1 MDSSTIDLLLKQI
14 QYKGMPKPESDI
26 TRAWL
31 RLHAHAYDAID
42 FNVRLGAGQDIQPG
56 IDAATAAQY
65 SKISRKRADIVATAG
80 KVVDIIEV
88 KPAMSFAGVGQL
100 VGYKHLWE
108 ENHPSIAVRRLIAVA
123 QIIDPEVKRVL
134 QAQHCA
140 FEVVQPEPL
149 GFGG

>member
-14 QYKGMPKPESDI
+14 AYKGMPKPESDI

-31 RLHAHAYDAID
+31 RRHAHEYDSVD

-65 SKISRKRADIVATAG
+65 SQISRKRADIVATAG
-80 KVVDIIEV
+80 HVVDIIEV

-108 ENHPSIAVRRLIAVA
+108 ENHLAPVRRLIAVA
-123 QIIDPEVKRVL
+123 QIIDPEVQRVL
-134 QAQHCA
+134 KAQGCTW
-140 FEVVQPEPL
+140 EIVQPETIGL
-149 GFGG
+149 